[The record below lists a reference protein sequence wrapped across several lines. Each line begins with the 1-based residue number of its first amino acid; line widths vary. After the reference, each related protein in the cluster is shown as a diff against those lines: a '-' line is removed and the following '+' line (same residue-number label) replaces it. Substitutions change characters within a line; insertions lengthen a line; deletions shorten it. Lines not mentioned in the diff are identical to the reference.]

1 MSVFA
6 GPEEIDTGP
15 AKQRAVLAMLLC
27 AEGAY
32 VARRDIVRGVWG
44 GSAPATAPQVVVT
57 YVARLRKTLEPGRA
71 HRSRATVLLSR
82 GDAYALPA
90 EPGDVDAR
98 RFEQAWQEA
107 RTRRSEGDLDGC
119 ARELERGLALWRGP
133 ALDGVPGP
141 HAERQRR
148 RLEELRL
155 AGQEERY
162 ALRLEQG
169 RHHEIVPELSALAA
183 AHPLRERVRALL
195 MLALHRADRQAEALA
210 VFQDSWRT
218 LVEQAGV
225 EPGRELRDLQRRIL
239 EGDPGLRP
247 ADPGA
252 SSAVRPVTSQL
263 PADTSDFVG
272 RRSELVEIRK
282 LAGRTG
288 TRQPAKAP
296 GAVPASGT
304 VPRIAVITGPGGIGK
319 TTLAVHAAHQ
329 LGARYPDGHLYARL
343 DGDGE
348 HSVRPEAVLGRLLE
362 DLGVPADRLP
372 AGLERRTTLYRTV
385 TAGRRLLLL
394 LDDARRAAQVRPLL
408 PASGDCLVLVTSRS
422 RLTDLST
429 RTVLRLRP
437 LDRQEAHGLLRQAVG
452 AAPVDGE
459 PASVEDVLHV
469 CSGHP
474 LALRVVA
481 ARVAGR
487 PPGAFGAMARRLRD
501 EERRLG
507 ELAAGD
513 LAVASSLQVSYDSLP
528 DAESRS
534 AFRLLSLL
542 AVPDLSVSDAAA
554 ALGVT
559 DHRAEGHLEALT
571 DAHLLEVFLPDS
583 GGDAQGP
590 PVRVEHHR
598 YRYHDL
604 LRVFGRGLGGGLAR
618 AATLNVMLG
627 RLTRSHLAAVHAA
640 DLLLR
645 PGHSAGKRYQG
656 PGTPYAEHHF
666 TTPEEALAW
675 LEEARGTV
683 LGAALQAAATGAV
696 PPAALAELTTRIR
709 GFLQRCGHWRDWER
723 LARETV
729 RLARAHPEPDPLAEA
744 TGRLE
749 LGTLAA
755 ARHHLDEARDE
766 LRASAHLFVSA
777 GDTRGEAR
785 ALNNLGLVH
794 LERGEYAEAAA
805 RLERALEI
813 HRTTHQPADAAIALD
828 NLALLHLRQ
837 GALDRAEQACVD
849 GLALHEDSGT
859 PESASA
865 TLNILGLIRC
875 GQHRHTEAVDC
886 QRRSRDLA
894 RAQGNVYREAYALL
908 DAATAHRALGH
919 WRDAIEC
926 GEQALDLRLRLGD
939 PHGTATAFTELATT
953 LDAAGHSDR
962 AEACRTEARA
972 ALDTTAG

>member
-1 MSVFA
+1 MRVFA
-6 GPEEIDTGP
+6 GAEEIDTGP

-27 AEGAY
+27 ADGAY

-44 GSAPATAPQVVVT
+44 TSAPATAPQVVVS
-57 YVARLRKTLEPGRA
+57 YVARLRKALEPDRA
-71 HRSRATVLLSR
+71 RRSRATVLLSR

-90 EPGDVDAR
+90 GPGDVDAR
-98 RFEQAWQEA
+98 LFEQAWQAA
-107 RTRRSEGDLDGC
+107 RTRRAEGDLDGC
-119 ARELERGLALWRGP
+119 ARELERGLALWRGT
-133 ALDGVPGP
+133 ALDGIPGP

-148 RLEELRL
+148 RLEEVRL

-162 ALRLEQG
+162 ALLLEQG

-183 AHPLRERVRALL
+183 AHPFRERVRSLL

-210 VFQDSWRT
+210 VFQDTWRT
-218 LVEQAGV
+218 LVEEAGV
-225 EPGRELRDLQRRIL
+225 EPGPELRDLQRRIL

-247 ADPGA
+247 TGPVAL
-252 SSAVRPVTSQL
+252 AVRTVTSQL

-288 TRQPAKAP
+288 ARPPARSP
-296 GAVPASGT
+296 GAPAAGGT

-329 LGARYPDGHLYARL
+329 LGVRYPDGHLYARL
-343 DGDGE
+343 DGDRD
-348 HSVRPEAVLGRLLE
+348 HPVRPEAVLGRLLE
-362 DLGVPADRLP
+362 DLGVPADRIP
-372 AGLERRTTLYRTV
+372 AGLERRTALYRTV

-429 RTVLRLRP
+429 RTVMRLSP
-437 LDRQEAHGLLRQAVG
+437 LDRQEARGLLRQAVG
-452 AAPVDGE
+452 AGPVDGE
-459 PASVEDVLHV
+459 PASVEDVLQV

-487 PPGAFGAMARRLRD
+487 PPGAFGSIARRLRD
-501 EERRLG
+501 EERRLR

-513 LAVASSLQVSYDSLP
+513 LAVASSLQAGYDSLP
-528 DAESRS
+528 DAEAKS

-542 AVPDLSVSDAAA
+542 AVPDLGVSDAAA

-559 DHRAEGHLEALT
+559 DHCAEGHLEALT
-571 DAHLLEVFLPDS
+571 DSHLLEVFLPDS
-583 GGDAQGP
+583 GAGDQEP
-590 PVRVEHHR
+590 SVRVERHR
-598 YRYHDL
+598 YRFHDL
-604 LRVFGRGLGGGLAR
+604 LRVFGRGLSGGLGR
-618 AATLNVMLG
+618 DTSLNVMLG
-627 RLTRSHLAAVHAA
+627 RLTRGHLAAVHAA

-645 PGHSAGKRYQG
+645 PGHSAGKDYRG
-656 PGTPYAEHHF
+656 AETPYVEHHF
-666 TTPEEALAW
+666 ADAEEALAW
-675 LEEARGTV
+675 LEEARGTI
-683 LGAALQAAATGAV
+683 LGAALQAAATSAV
-696 PPAALAELTTRIR
+696 SPAVLAELTTRLR
-709 GFLQRCGHWRDWER
+709 GFLQRCGHWRDWEN

-729 RLARAHPEPDPLAEA
+729 RLARAEPDPLAEA

-755 ARHHLDEARDE
+755 ARQRLDEARDE
-766 LRASAHLFVSA
+766 LRTSTDLFAAA

-805 RLERALEI
+805 CLERALGL
-813 HRTTHQPADAAIALD
+813 HRSAHQAADAAIALD

-837 GALDRAEQACVD
+837 GSLDRAEQACAD
-849 GLALHEDSGT
+849 GLAVHDDIGT
-859 PESASA
+859 PESAAA

-875 GQHRHTEAVDC
+875 GQGRHAEAVDC
-886 QRRSRDLA
+886 QDRSRALA

-908 DAATAHRALGH
+908 DAATAHRALG
-919 WRDAIEC
+919 RCREAVEC

-939 PHGTATAFTELATT
+939 PHGIATAFTELATT
-953 LDAAGHSDR
+953 LDAAGHPDR
-962 AEACRTEARA
+962 AEACRSEARA
-972 ALDTTAG
+972 ALDATAG